1 MKTCSRCG
9 EVMHEALREI
19 TKVVDRKGNIDYYC
33 KECFRI
39 VHPKESKLFFEIELE
54 RAIKAK
60 QEESKDARER

>member
-9 EVMHEALREI
+9 EVMHEALHEI
-19 TKVVDRKGNIDYYC
+19 TKVTSASGSIDYYC
-33 KECFRI
+33 RDCFRI
-39 VHPKESKLFFEIELE
+39 LYPKESKLMYEIELE